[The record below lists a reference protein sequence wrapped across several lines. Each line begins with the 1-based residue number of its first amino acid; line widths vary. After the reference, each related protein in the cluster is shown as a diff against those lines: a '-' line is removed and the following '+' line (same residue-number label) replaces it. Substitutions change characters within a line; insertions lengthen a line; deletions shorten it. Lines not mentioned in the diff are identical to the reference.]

1 MRPLFESL
9 KTASRRFGRARRG
22 SAAVE
27 FSLVVIPFFFLI
39 FGLAEIALLSL
50 AQSSL
55 NFAVQDTGREIRT
68 GQAQMTGLSATQIQT
83 RICNRL
89 NRFMRLNCVGT
100 LWLDVRR
107 YNSYVDIGNQ
117 QSPIQNGDLD
127 PSSFGYNPGA
137 PSDIVVVR
145 AFYRWHVVTP
155 MFEAILGNVSGGD
168 RILVSSMMFRN
179 EPYQ

>member
-1 MRPLFESL
+1 MRSFFATI
-9 KTASRRFGRARRG
+9 KTATRRFGRARRG

-68 GQAQMTGLSATQIQT
+68 GQAQLSGQSATQIRT
-83 RICNRL
+83 SICNRL
-89 NRFMRLNCVGT
+89 NRFMRLNCIGT
-100 LWLDVRR
+100 LWIDVKR
-107 YNSYVDIGNQ
+107 YNSYVDVGNLTP
-117 QSPIQNGDLD
+117 PIQNGNLD
-127 PSSFGYNPGA
+127 PSTFGYNPGA
-137 PSDIVVVR
+137 ASDIVVVR